1 MSLGSPTLISHI
13 INDIVVN
20 EPMEN
25 DNYLSSNVM
34 K

>member
-25 DNYLSSNVM
+25 DDYMSYNVR